1 MQDDNFHVFS
11 LFSGSRGNGIYITC
25 GDTRIL
31 VDAGLCAKSVR
42 SAIAGVDRPDVL
54 PDAIFVTHE
63 HSDHVKGIP
72 ILSRTVPVH
81 MIEDCAPFI
90 TCDLTHRHVHP
101 SLFTQTVGCMEV
113 TSFVTPHDSHGSVGY
128 VVRMPGHSVGIATD
142 LGYLPGGILGLL
154 CTCDAVVLESNY
166 DEDMLRTGRYPY
178 SLKQRILSD
187 YGHLSNRD
195 CAEGVRALCG
205 AGVQNILLSHLSEE
219 NNTPTLAFRA
229 SSEAAEAVAGNRVRL
244 AVADRIA
251 PTRLV

>member
-1 MQDDNFHVFS
+1 MAEFIS
-11 LFSGSRGNGIYITC
+11 LYSGSSGNSSVVRCGQRYLIVDMGKGVRTTSAALKALGLAVSDCDGI
-25 GDTRIL
+25 L
-31 VDAGLCAKSVR
+31 
-42 SAIAGVDRPDVL
+42 
-54 PDAIFVTHE
+54 VTHE

-128 VVRMPGHSVGIATD
+128 VIRMPGHSVGIATD